1 MSEIPTQ
8 VLVQEQPPID
18 AVSTGGPGE
27 SIRLS
32 SLDTST
38 TTGKRQV
45 TCTQMIPKW
54 LYYLLWTFL
63 GTILLGTP
71 ALYIVFKYEPDEFW
85 PVYITTR
92 FVPGLAETFRWSLL
106 AASTY
111 AAYFAVLT
119 LITFVPF
126 VINAADW
133 VFGREVLTTR
143 EEDGL
148 VRVMRIKHYFALA
161 VASFALW
168 LMVGLLI
175 GGVSSKSNLLG
186 SSLLSEFYLTRGVF
200 AIMLF
205 FGLLLVEKILVQ
217 KVAINYHYDYYAD
230 RIKEN
235 RFCLAA
241 LRRLRRK
248 YPPTHHVSGVMTAKT
263 PEELARDEAV
273 EIAQAIFNGLRRDGR
288 DYLVPSD
295 FEGVLDIVD
304 ARRFFDIIDQDSNGD
319 LTLGE
324 MVTGTQNVYT
334 DRDILN
340 QAMVA
345 NDELTNRLDALGVGL
360 VTAISATLCL
370 PVFSVSL
377 AASVFYLFSSMMT
390 ARMAFSGSLVSIF
403 STIIFIFVSHPFDVG
418 DVVLINGQKFKVKS
432 IGWWN
437 SSFYGDGQR
446 LVYISNETLDGATIA
461 NIRRSGPQVEEVTLP
476 VQVRTT
482 GEQIKALKQRIE
494 EFVVRNPRDYLEGTK
509 VVVTDLVNNGTMR
522 IKVLVLHRSNFQKSD
537 VKNRRSV
544 QLVNFIRDSMRHLNI
559 KWAEQED

>member
-1 MSEIPTQ
+1 MSETPTQ
-8 VLVQEQPPID
+8 VVVQEPLPIN
-18 AVSTGGPGE
+18 AVSTGDGDEG
-27 SIRLS
+27 RKLS

-38 TTGKRQV
+38 AAGKRPL
-45 TCTQMIPKW
+45 TCTQMIPQW
-54 LYYLLWTFL
+54 VYYLLLTFL
-63 GTILLGTP
+63 GTALLGAP
-71 ALYIVFKYEPDEFW
+71 ALYIALRYEPDEFW

-111 AAYFAVLT
+111 AAYFTVLT

-126 VINAADW
+126 IINTIDW
-133 VFGREVLTTR
+133 ICGREILTTR

-148 VRVMRIKHYFALA
+148 LRVMRIRSYFALA

-175 GGVSSKSNLLG
+175 GGVSSKSNLLA
-186 SSLLSEFYLTRGVF
+186 SSLLSEFYLTRSVF
-200 AIMLF
+200 AMMLF
-205 FGLLLVEKILVQ
+205 FSLLLVEKILVQ

-235 RFCLAA
+235 RFCLAV

-295 FEGVLDIVD
+295 FESVLDIGD
-304 ARRFFDIIDQDSNGD
+304 ARRFFEIIDQDSNGD

-324 MVTGTQNVYT
+324 MVTGTQNIYT

-340 QAMVA
+340 QAMVT
-345 NDELTNRLDALGVGL
+345 NDELTDRLDTLGVGL
-360 VTAISATLCL
+360 VTAVSATLCL
-370 PVFSVSL
+370 PIFSVNL
-377 AASVFYLFSSMMT
+377 AASIFYLFSSLMT
-390 ARMAFSGSLVSIF
+390 ARIAFSGSLVSIV

-418 DVVLINGQKFKVKS
+418 DVVLINGKKFRVKS

-461 NIRRSGPQVEEVTLP
+461 NIRRSGPQVEEVALP
-476 VQVRTT
+476 VQVGTT
-482 GEQIKALKQRIE
+482 AEQIKALKQTIE

-509 VVVTDLVNNGTMR
+509 VEVTDLVNNGTMR
-522 IKVLVLHRSNFQKSD
+522 IKVLVLHKSNFQKSE
-537 VKNRRSV
+537 VKNRRSME
-544 QLVNFIRDSMRHLNI
+544 LANFIRDSMRQLDI
-559 KWAEQED
+559 RWAEQEG